1 VDAGLFTARSLPQL
15 TLQRFGPARHHPA
28 VITRPSS
35 WRRLLCSI
43 RCFGVA
49 G

>member
-15 TLQRFGPARHHPA
+15 MLQRFGPARHHPA

-35 WRRLLCSI
+35 WRPLSVFYSLLWC
-43 RCFGVA
+43 RR
-49 G
+49 